1 MKTST
6 LTFVALATF
15 GTGLAAP
22 SSSSS
27 PHELDVRG
35 PSGINNRGSAL
46 CKKGAMADILN
57 YASKLPD
64 FQLYKD
70 GEHIIC
76 SGISSGSG
84 GTCAFFQGTGQ
95 NHFGAEVKELL
106 NYLSQHPNTQGCGSI
121 PVSFPPEAGGVND
134 LSYAGQ
140 LTVNYV
146 ADTDNPCDP
155 GVCGATDC

>member
-1 MKTST
+1 MKTS
-6 LTFVALATF
+6 ALAFMALAMFSTA
-15 GTGLAAP
+15 LAAP
-22 SSSSS
+22 SSSPL
-27 PHELDVRG
+27 PHELAERG

-46 CKKGAMADILN
+46 CKKGSMADILK
-57 YASKLPD
+57 YADSLPD

-76 SGISSGSG
+76 SDISNGLG

-106 NYLSQHPNTQGCGSI
+106 NYLAQHPNTKGCGSI
-121 PVSFPPEAGGVND
+121 PVSFPPEAGSIND

-146 ADTDNPCDP
+146 ANTDNPCPP
-155 GVCGATDC
+155 GVCGATNC